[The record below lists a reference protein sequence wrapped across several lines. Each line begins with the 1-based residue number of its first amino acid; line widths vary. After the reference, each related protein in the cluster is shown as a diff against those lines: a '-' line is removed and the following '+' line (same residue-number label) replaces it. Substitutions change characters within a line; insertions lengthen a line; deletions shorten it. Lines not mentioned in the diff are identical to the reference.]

1 MGSIP
6 VSHGSNPQPKTYE
19 GGHIHHDLSD
29 IIWLSDAI
37 GCFISRIA
45 SLDMATIWQ
54 MICQC
59 MVESIPTQHWTVHF
73 SYPAKVTQ
81 DVRIFLLWL
90 IVADVLS
97 GLSSSTALPLEHMIT
112 SLWPAGHLF
121 TLTKTQNLIIR
132 FNFFAGL
139 KSCLTLLTELESIW
153 TCSELTLLGVGGWV
167 HITFYL
173 VCGWGCK
180 Y

>member
-112 SLWPAGHLF
+112 SLWPAGNLF

-132 FNFFAGL
+132 INFFCWL
-139 KSCLTLLTELESIW
+139 EILLDLVDRIRKYLNLFW
-153 TCSELTLLGVGGWV
+153 TDLVRCGGMGTYNFLLSMWLGV
-167 HITFYL
+167 
-173 VCGWGCK
+173 
-180 Y
+180 